1 MNMEINYGLIAYNPR
16 LLTKEGKIQILHF
29 CAFKE
34 PIQKESIE
42 LLKVELTTDK
52 EFGLTE
58 WADGLIIEEAT
69 PDIVSHYREAAKNH
83 ENTL

>member
-1 MNMEINYGLIAYNPR
+1 MKINYGLIAYNPR

-29 CAFKE
+29 CGYE
-34 PIQKESIE
+34 DPIQKQDIE
-42 LLKVELTTDK
+42 QLKNELATDE

-58 WADGLIIEEAT
+58 WADDLIIEEAT

-83 ENTL
+83 EQQTT